1 MNNYDE
7 LNSCVK
13 YFKSKEEYNRTFEQ
27 MKKKWKNYGRSAGF
41 VILDNPSESEKE
53 LLGGF
58 LGRDFNNNKKIKFL
72 MSDFEKALSETKYK
86 NITLYDLLEAYFG
99 EKLITNKE
107 FKTEKINEKSDF
119 FTATIKNISSKYGNE
134 CKSVQWLKNVKEN
147 KNYGYKI
154 IISEYEKSETE
165 ISNILF
171 NVCSAFEYLGRV
183 SENGVRLAV
192 LAAEIT
198 RNPHYFDRN
207 LIAGKLLIQLLSF
220 LQNKSGNMS
229 AEEILQLYYSY
240 GIKPDDISSFTTAY
254 GIRLYTE
261 NGIHNAYSE
270 FIKNNESY
278 VITMSN
284 LGKITGADCESKKV
298 FVFENQT
305 VFSHICEK
313 LQNQKISALCTS
325 GQMKTASLLLIDMLC
340 RSDCEIFY
348 SGDTDPEGILIA
360 NKIVCRNPDKIRPWR
375 MTVQDYYN
383 SISDKAVTDE
393 RLSQLDSVTDKR
405 LLDVCC
411 ALKKEKRAGYQ
422 EQLIDKMLEDIKTKN

>member
-7 LNSCVK
+7 LNSCVN
-13 YFKSKEEYNRTFEQ
+13 YFKNKGGYNRAFEQ
-27 MKKKWKNYGRSAGF
+27 MKKKWRHYGRSAGYI
-41 VILDNPSESEKE
+41 ILDNPSDNEKE

-58 LGRDFNNNKKIKFL
+58 LGKDFNNTEKIKFS
-72 MSDFEKALSETKYK
+72 MSDFEKTLSETKYK
-86 NITLYDLLEAYFG
+86 NITLYDLLETYFG

-107 FKTEKINEKSDF
+107 YKTEKINEKSDF
-119 FTATIKNISSKYGNE
+119 FSAVIKRISSEYGDE
-134 CKSVQWLKNVKEN
+134 CSSVKWLKNIREN
-147 KNYGYKI
+147 KNYGYKL
-154 IISEYEKSETE
+154 IISEYEKSADESE
-165 ISNILF
+165 NIIF
-171 NVCSAFEYLGRV
+171 NVCSAFEYLSHI
-183 SENGVRLAV
+183 SENGIRLAI

-207 LIAGKLLIQLLSF
+207 LVAGKLLIQLLSF

-261 NGIHNAYSE
+261 NGIHQAYSE

-278 VITMSN
+278 VITLSN

-298 FVFENQT
+298 YVFENQT
-305 VFSHICEK
+305 VFSHICEELK
-313 LQNQKISALCTS
+313 DMKISSLCTS

-340 RSDCEIFY
+340 RSDCEIYY

-360 NKIVCRNPDKIRPWR
+360 NRIICRNPQKIRPWR
-375 MTVQDYYN
+375 MTVQDYYD
-383 SISDKAVTDE
+383 SISAKPITDE
-393 RLSQLDSVTDKR
+393 RLIQLDSVTDSH
-405 LLDVCC
+405 LLMY
-411 ALKKEKRAGYQ
+411 AKP
-422 EQLIDKMLEDIKTKN
+422 